1 MVVTYQCPNC
11 GAPMVYGAKEGSM
24 VCEHCGAEKTVA
36 ELEEL
41 KRQSEADQQERR
53 NGQNQQTQPN
63 QQNKQNQQNQQTQ
76 KMEQAGA
83 DQTQDFKSYR
93 CPSCG
98 AEVLTDEDTVATV
111 CSFCGSPNLVEDRL
125 RGEKRPVRLIPF
137 KINREQA
144 ISKFKAWT
152 RNGLLTPAG
161 FTKSH
166 TLEKITGIYVPFW
179 LYDIRAGVDM
189 NAICTR
195 TRVSRRGDTE
205 YIYTDHYDVRRSI
218 DVGYDKIPADASKE
232 MEDTLMDA
240 LEPFSY
246 QDLTQ
251 FELAYL
257 SGYMAERYQYTDE
270 ELMDRIRER
279 VHRYADN
286 ACRETIGGYASINVV
301 HEDIRLNKL
310 GSEYVLLPVWMLSY
324 TYKGKRCMFAING
337 QTGKTVGR
345 PPISMGKVAAWY
357 AGAAAVCFVLLNLIG
372 GLPL

>member
-24 VCEHCGAEKTVA
+24 VCEHCGTEKTVA
-36 ELEEL
+36 ELEAL
-41 KRQSEADQQERR
+41 KRQAESGNRDQGNSQ
-53 NGQNQQTQPN
+53 GQNGSW
-63 QQNKQNQQNQQTQ
+63 
-76 KMEQAGA
+76 EQAQESNREKKRPQ

-93 CPSCG
+93 CPNCG

-137 KINREQA
+137 RISREQA

-179 LYDIRAGVDM
+179 LYNIRAGVDM

-310 GSEYVLLPVWMLSY
+310 DSEYVLLPVWMLSY

-357 AGAAAVCFVLLNLIG
+357 AGVAAVCFVLLNLIG